1 MKSISSPSR
10 YIQGAGILY
19 ESAVEILKIGH
30 RPLVLC
36 DEVVYNK
43 IGNKFIKA
51 ITCHGCRPASSF
63 LEGEVTD
70 IHALVHARIAEEHG
84 ADMIVGLGGGRI
96 LDMTKLV
103 AGLLELPYVLIPTIL
118 STPASTSSCAILHE
132 DYSPS
137 DLVRGQLGE
146 PSLVISDT
154 QLFLQH
160 ASLSILEL
168 GLVRCLTCLT
178 AETICQDEDE
188 VSVMDRLLIQGCEQL
203 LLSKGKDAYRSYQ
216 LQTTSK
222 SLDDVVEV
230 ITFLTGMTT
239 HQDAV
244 RLVSLLYTEIIA
256 HYSEQLKGKEEQI
269 FSCVHLVLLQLKN
282 CSEKEWH
289 SYLEFY
295 RDLNLL
301 SPLCSLPL
309 SASIRLSQTCRT
321 SLEGL
326 PISIERLERVV
337 SELPSLLS
345 SIIEE

>member
-1 MKSISSPSR
+1 MKAISSPSR
-10 YIQGAGILY
+10 YIQGTGILC

-36 DEVVYNK
+36 DENIYKK
-43 IGNKFIKA
+43 IGNKFIKN
-51 ITCHGCRPASSF
+51 IKCYGCMPVTSF
-63 LEGEVTD
+63 FVGEVTD
-70 IHALVHARIAEEHG
+70 IQAYAHARIAEEHD

-132 DYSPS
+132 DYSRS
-137 DLVRGQLGE
+137 ETVRGQLGE
-146 PSLVISDT
+146 PTLVIADT

-160 ASLSILEL
+160 TSLSILEL

-222 SLDDVVEV
+222 SLDDVIEV

-244 RLVSLLYTEIIA
+244 RLVSLLYTEIIT
-256 HYSEQLKGKEEQI
+256 HYSEWHKGREEQI
-269 FSCVHLVLLQLKN
+269 LSCVHLVLLQLKN

-301 SPLCSLPL
+301 TPLCSLPL

-321 SLEGL
+321 SLEWL

-345 SIIEE
+345 SITEE